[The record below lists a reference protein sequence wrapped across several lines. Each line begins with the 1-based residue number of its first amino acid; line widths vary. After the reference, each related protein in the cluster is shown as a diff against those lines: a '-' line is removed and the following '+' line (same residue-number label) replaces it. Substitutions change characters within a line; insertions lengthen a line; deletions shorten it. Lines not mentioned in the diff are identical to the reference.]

1 MNVFAF
7 YIALLCSLQKFNLL
21 GGNTKMKKATAI
33 ILACLLA
40 LTMLAACGGTDTP
53 AADPAPAPTPAPA
66 ADPAPAPAADP
77 DPEPAAADFDADR
90 VIAIFTREDGSGTR
104 DAFVSITG
112 VGDDMY
118 IEAVV
123 QNETAQILTSVETNE
138 TGIGY
143 VSVGSLSDSVK
154 ALAIDGVM
162 PSNDTIMNGTYALQ
176 RPFLV
181 VVTDEKKN
189 DPLVQDFI
197 DFMLSV
203 EGQELSARRTTQAMN
218 NPAAYAPTGQSGVI
232 KVGGST
238 SVEPLMQLMREAY
251 IALNPD
257 VEIEISG
264 GGSGTGINEATE
276 GILDIGMSSRELR
289 DNEKEALTDIAIALD
304 GVAVIVNAVNPLAGL
319 SLEQVKEI
327 FVGDLTRW
335 NQLS

>member
-1 MNVFAF
+1 
-7 YIALLCSLQKFNLL
+7 
-21 GGNTKMKKATAI
+21 MKKVTAI
-33 ILACLLA
+33 ILASLMLFV
-40 LTMLAACGGTDTP
+40 MLAACAGSGTSGDTP
-53 AADPAPAPTPAPA
+53 PASAPTPAPA
-66 ADPAPAPAADP
+66 STPAATTAPEQSTTEDPA
-77 DPEPAAADFDADR
+77 ETFDTDR
-90 VIAIFTREDGSGTR
+90 IIAIFTREDGSGTR

-154 ALAIDGVM
+154 ALSIDGVL
-162 PSNDTIMNGTYALQ
+162 PSNETIMNGTYSLQ

-181 VVTDEKKN
+181 AVTDEKKS

-203 EGQELSARRTTQAMN
+203 EGQELAARRTTKALD
-218 NPAAYAPTGQSGVI
+218 NPAAYSSSGLSGVI

-276 GILDIGMSSRELR
+276 GVLDIGMSSRELR
-289 DNEKEALTDIAIALD
+289 PAEKEKLTDIAIALD
-304 GVAVIVNAVNPLAGL
+304 GVAVIVNAVNPINEL
-319 SLEQVKEI
+319 SLEQVREI
-327 FVGDLTRW
+327 FVGEITRW
-335 NQLS
+335 KQLS

>member
-1 MNVFAF
+1 
-7 YIALLCSLQKFNLL
+7 
-21 GGNTKMKKATAI
+21 
-33 ILACLLA
+33 
-40 LTMLAACGGTDTP
+40 
-53 AADPAPAPTPAPA
+53 
-66 ADPAPAPAADP
+66 
-77 DPEPAAADFDADR
+77 
-90 VIAIFTREDGSGTR
+90 
-104 DAFVSITG
+104 
-112 VGDDMY
+112 MY

-138 TGIGY
+138 AGVGY

-154 ALAIDGVM
+154 ALAIDGVL
-162 PSNDTIMNGTYALQ
+162 PSNDTIMDGTYALQ

-197 DFMLSV
+197 DFMLSD
-203 EGQELSARRTTQAMN
+203 EGQALAANRTTQAMS
-218 NPAAYAPTGQSGVI
+218 NPAAYSPSGLTGVI

-238 SVEPLMQLMREAY
+238 SVEPLMQQMREAY
-251 IALNPD
+251 IAHNPG
-257 VEIEISG
+257 VEVEISG

-319 SLEQVKEI
+319 TLDQVREI
-327 FVGDLTRW
+327 FVGEITGW
-335 NQLS
+335 NQIG